1 VVATYVLRL
10 SPENAKRYEP
20 ALDEL
25 EERLEEMNIGEVS
38 GKVSMAGMEV
48 VFFIDLLS
56 DLDKPRLVKLLIEL
70 QLREV
75 ARLEEAEEADDDDWD
90 DDDSDDWDDDAEV
103 NTSDDT
109 EEDPLDPTDD
119 EEEREDDDE
128 EEDDKE

>member
-38 GKVSMAGMEV
+38 GRVSMAGMEV

-70 QLREV
+70 QLR
-75 ARLEEAEEADDDDWD
+75 
-90 DDDSDDWDDDAEV
+90 DDAEV
-103 NTSDDT
+103 DTSDDT
-109 EEDPLDPTDD
+109 EENPLDPTDDDD